1 MVSFDF
7 MDEHS
12 SNTHSSNNC
21 DYDEVAM
28 SESTKTPKL
37 LLNRNEDEESDC
49 YVHQRNFNSA
59 KHAWKD
65 NDAVSMNS
73 FAILSAHR
81 KIVLSDNDSDDLE
94 LKTPQKMKQF
104 DLISDT
110 QSALALLEYDNVSM
124 ASLGHG
130 MQSSSKKKHN
140 YLS

>member
-1 MVSFDF
+1 
-7 MDEHS
+7 
-12 SNTHSSNNC
+12 
-21 DYDEVAM
+21 M

-130 MQSSSKKKHN
+130 MQSSSKKKQN